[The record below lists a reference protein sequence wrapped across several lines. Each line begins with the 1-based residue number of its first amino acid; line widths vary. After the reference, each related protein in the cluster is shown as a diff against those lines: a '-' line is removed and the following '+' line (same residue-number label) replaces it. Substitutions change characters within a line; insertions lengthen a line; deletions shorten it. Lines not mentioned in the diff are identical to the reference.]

1 MGMGIWIISNRDFV
15 NQKTTAWRS
24 SLAGSELRE
33 LPCIYTN
40 MARVWFYNIP
50 FHGHVNP
57 TLPLIRE
64 MVARGDEVSYFS
76 TAAFEARI
84 QATGALYRAYSSSY
98 SFEQT
103 RKVSHVVHLG
113 SQVAEAT
120 YALLPDVLD
129 SVAAESP
136 EYLMFDMSAPWGKI
150 ASRQLHI
157 PAVASFPHL
166 PFYWRTVLNDFRVL
180 RKGIQSIRPGYGY
193 WRELRRQTARII
205 KDYRLRDPKTINVLS
220 SFAELNI
227 VFSSRF
233 FQPYEKHFDD
243 SYLYVGPEIELDRRE
258 EPISIQKQE
267 GQKLI
272 YVAVGTVYQANLEFF
287 RACIEAFADPQYLV
301 ILSVGRA
308 IEPESLGTTPPN
320 FRVEQYVPQ
329 LSVLEQ
335 ADLFITHGGMNSISE
350 SVFYEVPMIVVPNT
364 IEQAINAARVEQ
376 LHAGLYLDPSQLTS
390 IGLRQ
395 TAEAVIADPA
405 MTTGLQKIRSSFEE
419 AGGVFRAAGAIQA
432 FKKEHRLI

>member
-1 MGMGIWIISNRDFV
+1 
-15 NQKTTAWRS
+15 
-24 SLAGSELRE
+24 
-33 LPCIYTN
+33 
-40 MARVWFYNIP
+40 MARAWFYNIP

-64 MVARGDEVSYFS
+64 MVARGDEVTYFS
-76 TAAFEARI
+76 TAAFETRI
-84 QATGALYRAYSSSY
+84 QATGALYRAYNSSY

-103 RKVSHVVHLG
+103 RTVAHVVHLG

-120 YALLPDVLD
+120 HALLPDVLD

-136 EYLMFDMSAPWGKI
+136 DYLMFDMSAPWGKI

-166 PFYWRTVLNDFRVL
+166 PFFWRTVLNDFRVL
-180 RKGIQSIRPGYGY
+180 RVGIQSIRPGYGY
-193 WRELRRQTARII
+193 WRKLRRQTARII
-205 KDYRLRDPKTINVLS
+205 KDYRLRDPKSINVLS
-220 SFAELNI
+220 SSAELNI

-243 SYLYVGPEIELDRRE
+243 SYLYVGPEIGLDRQE
-258 EPISIQKQE
+258 EPMPIQKE
-267 GQKLI
+267 VGQKLI
-272 YVAVGTVYQANLEFF
+272 YIAVGTVYQANLEFF

-320 FRVEQYVPQ
+320 FKVEQYVPQ

-376 LHAGLYLDPSQLTS
+376 LQAGLYLDPSRLTS
-390 IGLRQ
+390 AGLRQ
-395 TAEAVIADPA
+395 AAETVLANPRVAS
-405 MTTGLQKIRSSFEE
+405 GLQQIRRSFEE
-419 AGGVFRAAGAIQA
+419 AGGVARAADAIQA

>member
-1 MGMGIWIISNRDFV
+1 
-15 NQKTTAWRS
+15 
-24 SLAGSELRE
+24 
-33 LPCIYTN
+33 

-57 TLPLIRE
+57 TLPLMRE
-64 MVARGDEVSYFS
+64 LVARGDEVTYFS
-76 TAAFEARI
+76 TATFEARI
-84 QATGALYRAYSSSY
+84 QATGALYRAYGSSY

-103 RKVSHVVHLG
+103 RKVAHVVHLG

-136 EYLMFDMSAPWGKI
+136 DYLMFDMSAPWGKI

-193 WRELRRQTARII
+193 WRKLRRQTARII
-205 KDYRLRDPKTINVLS
+205 KDYQLRDPKSINVLS
-220 SFAELNI
+220 SSAELNI

-243 SYLYVGPEIELDRRE
+243 SYLYVGPEIEWERQE
-258 EPISIQKQE
+258 EPMPIQRQA

-272 YVAVGTVYQANLEFF
+272 YIAVGTVYRANLEFF

-308 IEPESLGTTPPN
+308 IEPESLGATAPN
-320 FRVEQYVPQ
+320 FKVEQYVPQ

-350 SVFYEVPMIVVPNT
+350 SVYYGVPMIVVPNT

-376 LHAGLYLDPSQLTS
+376 LQAGFYLDPSRLTS
-390 IGLRQ
+390 AGIRQ
-395 TAEAVIADPA
+395 AAEAVLAEPA
-405 MTTGLQKIRSSFEE
+405 VTSGLHQIRRSFEE
-419 AGGVFRAAGAIQA
+419 AGGVARAAEAIQD
-432 FKKEHRLI
+432 FKQSHHLM

>member
-1 MGMGIWIISNRDFV
+1 
-15 NQKTTAWRS
+15 
-24 SLAGSELRE
+24 
-33 LPCIYTN
+33 

-64 MVARGDEVSYFS
+64 IVARGDEVTYFS
-76 TAAFEARI
+76 TVAFEARI

-98 SFEQT
+98 SFEET
-103 RKVSHVVHLG
+103 RKVAHVVHLG

-136 EYLMFDMSAPWGKI
+136 DYLMFDMSAPWGKI

-166 PFYWRTVLNDFRVL
+166 PFFWRTVLNDFRVL

-193 WRELRRQTARII
+193 WRKLRRQTARII
-205 KDYRLRDPKTINVLS
+205 KDYRLRDPKSINVLS
-220 SFAELNI
+220 SSAELNI
-227 VFSSRF
+227 VFSSRL

-243 SYLYVGPEIELDRRE
+243 SYLYVGPEIEWERQE
-258 EPISIQKQE
+258 EPMPIQRQA

-272 YVAVGTVYQANLEFF
+272 YIAVGTVYRANLEFF

-320 FRVEQYVPQ
+320 FKVEQYVPQ

-350 SVFYEVPMIVVPNT
+350 SVYYGVPMIVVPNT

-376 LHAGLYLDPSQLTS
+376 LQAGLYLDPSRLASTG
-390 IGLRQ
+390 IRQ
-395 TAEAVIADPA
+395 AAEAVLADPA
-405 MTTGLQKIRSSFEE
+405 VSSGLHRIRRSFEE
-419 AGGVFRAAGAIQA
+419 EGGVARAADAIQN
-432 FKKEHRLI
+432 FKQSHHLF

>member
-1 MGMGIWIISNRDFV
+1 
-15 NQKTTAWRS
+15 
-24 SLAGSELRE
+24 
-33 LPCIYTN
+33 

-64 MVARGDEVSYFS
+64 MVARGDEVTYFS
-76 TAAFEARI
+76 TASFEARI
-84 QATGALYRAYSSSY
+84 QATGALYRAYSRSY

-103 RKVSHVVHLG
+103 RRVAHVVHLG

-120 YALLPDVLD
+120 YSLLPDVLD

-136 EYLMFDMSAPWGKI
+136 DYLMFDMSAPWGKI

-166 PFYWRTVLNDFRVL
+166 PFFWRTVLNDFRVL

-205 KDYRLRDPKTINVLS
+205 KDYRLRDPKSINVLS
-220 SFAELNI
+220 SSAELNI
-227 VFSSRF
+227 VFSSRL
-233 FQPYEKHFDD
+233 FQPYEKHFDN
-243 SYLYVGPEIELDRRE
+243 SYLYVGPEIELDRQE
-258 EPISIQKQE
+258 EPMLIQKQAS
-267 GQKLI
+267 QKLI
-272 YVAVGTVYQANLEFF
+272 YVAVGTVYRANLEFF

-308 IEPESLGTTPPN
+308 IEPESLGIIPPN
-320 FRVEQYVPQ
+320 FKVEQYVPQ

-376 LHAGLYLDPSQLTS
+376 LQAGLYLDPNLLTP
-390 IGLRQ
+390 
-395 TAEAVIADPA
+395 AEIRHATETVLADPA
-405 MTTGLQKIRSSFEE
+405 VSSGLQQIRRSFEE
-419 AGGVFRAAGAIQA
+419 AGGVARAADAIQA